1 MIHPLSLLHS
11 DAPLFTPDISNMRR
25 TGYAYNCSG
34 SESRLADCIP
44 HLTTEC
50 DNRIGVQCYNASTT
64 TVSPSSSTAVSPS
77 STTTVSPNSSTIV
90 SPSSSTPAS
99 PSSSTPTSPS
109 SSTMVSPST
118 VPSRLQPSSPSR
130 YIHGTSTV
138 HHVTQSPLLQGTS
151 PSKNLYPIYIY
162 ATIGIVTVLLL
173 AIVGIVIV
181 AIIMCRRSAR
191 KQLTSPQFAQNN
203 DYVPEEESLYSNS
216 KDHTMI
222 EQTHEITQHHI
233 YHEVAPPALHVY
245 EEIAKAWYEQE
256 GDYASLDRSTGPKAR
271 HNSDSTGN
279 RELTTMQ
286 QQHSYSFLN
295 HKDPPP
301 VKGKPCVPQAV
312 NQLSFLMSPIETNFV
327 DSTDSTFPSD
337 SNKPPTSAAS
347 NGVYGEQCGNHVY
360 AILEDPS
367 KCHTKSTSATHY
379 PPQGEVVG
387 GHQYAILEAPTINA

>member
-11 DAPLFTPDISNMRR
+11 DAPLFTPDINNMRR

-50 DNRIGVQCYNASTT
+50 DTGIGVQCYNASTT

-77 STTTVSPNSSTIV
+77 STTAV
-90 SPSSSTPAS
+90 SPSSTTTVRPN
-99 PSSSTPTSPS
+99 

-130 YIHGTSTV
+130 YIHGTPTI
-138 HHVTQSPLLQGTS
+138 HLVTQSPLLQATS
-151 PSKNLYPIYIY
+151 PTKTLYPIYIY
-162 ATIGIVTVLLL
+162 ATIGIATVLLL

-181 AIIMCRRSAR
+181 AIIMCRRSSR
-191 KQLTSPQFAQNN
+191 KQLTSPQFTQND
-203 DYVPEEESLYSNS
+203 DYVPKEESLYSNS

-245 EEIAKAWYEQE
+245 EDVKPNKQNAKAQYEQE
-256 GDYASLDRSTGPKAR
+256 GDYASLDRSTSLESH

-279 RELTTMQ
+279 RESTTMQ
-286 QQHSYSFLN
+286 QQHSYSCLN
-295 HKDPPP
+295 HKEPPP
-301 VKGKPCVPQAV
+301 VKGKPCVPHAV
-312 NQLSFLMSPIETNFV
+312 NQLSFLMSPTKTNFE
-327 DSTDSTFPSD
+327 DSTDDRFPSD
-337 SNKPPTSAAS
+337 SNKTSTSAAS
-347 NGVYGEQCGNHVY
+347 NGVYGERCGNHVY

-367 KCHTKSTSATHY
+367 KCHTKSTSAVHY

-387 GHQYAILEAPTINA
+387 GHQYAILEAPTMPSHQPTH

>member
-1 MIHPLSLLHS
+1 MIHFLSLLHS
-11 DAPLFTPDISNMRR
+11 DATPFFPDIHGKVQS
-25 TGYAYNCSG
+25 GYAYDCSG
-34 SESRLADCIP
+34 SESRLADCRS
-44 HLTTEC
+44 HLTENC
-50 DNRIGVQCYNASTT
+50 NPSIGVQCYNAS
-64 TVSPSSSTAVSPS
+64 SSTM
-77 STTTVSPNSSTIV
+77 
-90 SPSSSTPAS
+90 AS
-99 PSSSTPTSPS
+99 PSSSTMVSPS

-130 YIHGTSTV
+130 YIHGTPTV
-138 HHVTQSPLLQGTS
+138 HHVTQSSSLQATS
-151 PSKNLYPIYIY
+151 PTKNLHPIYIY

-181 AIIMCRRSAR
+181 TIIMCRRSAR
-191 KQLTSPQFAQNN
+191 KQLTSPQFTNN

-245 EEIAKAWYEQE
+245 EDVKPNAQAWYEQE
-256 GDYASLDRSTGPKAR
+256 EDYASLDRSTGPKAH

-279 RELTTMQ
+279 RELTTMK

-347 NGVYGEQCGNHVY
+347 NGVYGERCENHVY

-387 GHQYAILEAPTINA
+387 GHQYAILEAPAINA